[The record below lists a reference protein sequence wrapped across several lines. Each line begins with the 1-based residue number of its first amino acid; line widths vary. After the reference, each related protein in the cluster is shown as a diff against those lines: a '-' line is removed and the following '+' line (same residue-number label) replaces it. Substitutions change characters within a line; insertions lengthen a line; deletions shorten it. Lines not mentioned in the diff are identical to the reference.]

1 MTSISYSNIHHKR
14 YEVKC
19 RIKMRSP
26 SGTRIIFANGL
37 EPNQQNV
44 GPDLDPNYLTL

>member
-1 MTSISYSNIHHKR
+1 MTSISYSYIHYKR
-14 YEVKC
+14 YEVKS

-44 GPDLDPNYLTL
+44 CPDLDLNYVTV